1 MLEKRILD
9 YFDGQ
14 AGTLFQRAISSRVF
28 ENSPG
33 IGINREN
40 ILKDFLKYHI
50 PKRCNV
56 INGGFVFDKEN
67 NTSKQIDLIITND
80 LSIQFVDNDI
90 NKSFTNIEG
99 CNSVISVKS
108 KLNTL
113 ELKDSIDNLKSVPF
127 LKNLNYSP
135 LVANVDKVLKQ
146 VPHKIIFAYDGL
158 SKESIVKTIN
168 EIEIT
173 NPEEMPDMIIVNNK
187 YYLWKVSPGGTEMT
201 TKSGPIKYNYGRY
214 IVDADYCYVGSM
226 ALFHLLSW
234 IQKIAHLSSHIYYS
248 YSEYLDKVE
257 FYAKKDFLN

>member
-1 MLEKRILD
+1 MISLLSTFIVLDKRILD

-28 ENSPG
+28 ENRPD

-90 NKSFTNIEG
+90 NKSLTNIEG

-146 VPHKIIFAYDGL
+146 VPHKIVFTYDGL
-158 SKESIVKTIN
+158 SKESIVKPIN
-168 EIEIT
+168 EIE
-173 NPEEMPDMIIVNNK
+173 
-187 YYLWKVSPGGTEMT
+187 
-201 TKSGPIKYNYGRY
+201 
-214 IVDADYCYVGSM
+214 
-226 ALFHLLSW
+226 
-234 IQKIAHLSSHIYYS
+234 
-248 YSEYLDKVE
+248 
-257 FYAKKDFLN
+257 